1 MAYIALVAVGS
12 IVLLYL
18 YLLWR
23 YSYRYRRGVPQGNP
37 LKLFGDLSDVLL
49 LSTIPF
55 WELHRRLT
63 R

>member
-1 MAYIALVAVGS
+1 MVSIALVAVAS

-23 YSYRYRRGVPQGNP
+23 YSYWYRRGVPQGNP
-37 LKLFGDLSDVLL
+37 LKLFGDLNDLL
-49 LSTIPF
+49 LSTIPY
-55 WELHRRLT
+55 WELHRRLS